1 MSRKTSIYRWHMP
14 RWIRR
19 ILSETCETGTE
30 DEHTVQKPETG
41 KRAEKE
47 PETDKQAV
55 QDAVTYKQPVQ
66 VSRAEKDITHVL
78 RKEKGSAQTPGK
90 SGNLSRA
97 PAKKRGLSDLPLELL
112 QHIFPYLPLPSQVCL
127 ALTPKG
133 FYELFKSAL
142 GASY

>member
-1 MSRKTSIYRWHMP
+1 MP